1 MDTSV
6 IESVERIRGADPE
19 DMLGRIKELPKQIQG
34 AWQVTRAAQLPPAYG
49 DVRNITV
56 IGMGGS
62 AIGGDLA
69 AALLAD
75 ELKVPMSVHRDYG
88 LPAFIGR
95 DSLVI
100 ASSYAGNTE
109 ETLSA
114 FEEARKRGAKVLA
127 LTTGGTLAT
136 QARAANHPVV
146 TFSYKARPRATLGY
160 SLGLVL
166 GSLTRLGLTR
176 DLSADID
183 AAIADLAK
191 LEERVHEGARTND
204 AKKLAIQLYGRVIF
218 AYGAGVMGVMARR
231 VKGQWN
237 ENAKNW
243 SAYDVMSE
251 LNHNAVVGFPNPQ
264 IAREAIT
271 VLLLRSDRDNPRH
284 KIRFDVTRE
293 LLDRASIQ
301 HKSLQFGGTTIVE
314 RDGGV
319 LLVRLNY
326 GPRDGHWA
334 LPGGLVEDDET
345 PEEAAVR
352 ETHEET
358 GFHVSLEGLLASW
371 MRPGF
376 PILVIVYRARI
387 QRGELRVAPD
397 EASEARFFPRK
408 ELPPLGELAW
418 PSTAHGLDA
427 WRAYEPPRP

>member
-6 IESVERIRGADPE
+6 IESVERIRAADPE

-100 ASSYAGNTE
+100 ASSYSGNTE

-136 QARAANHPVV
+136 QARAANYPVV

-166 GSLTRLGLTR
+166 GSLTRLGLIR

-204 AKKLAIQLYGRVIF
+204 AKKLAIELHGRIIF

-293 LLDRASIQ
+293 LLDRASIP
-301 HKSLQFGGTTIVE
+301 HKSLQFGGTNLLSE
-314 RDGGV
+314 V
-319 LLVRLNY
+319 LQMTLYTDYVSFYVALLNGADPSPNTAIDYLKDRLAK
-326 GPRDGHWA
+326 G
-334 LPGGLVEDDET
+334 
-345 PEEAAVR
+345 
-352 ETHEET
+352 
-358 GFHVSLEGLLASW
+358 
-371 MRPGF
+371 
-376 PILVIVYRARI
+376 
-387 QRGELRVAPD
+387 
-397 EASEARFFPRK
+397 
-408 ELPPLGELAW
+408 
-418 PSTAHGLDA
+418 
-427 WRAYEPPRP
+427 

>member
-6 IESVERIRGADPE
+6 IESVERIRTADPE

-75 ELKVPMSVHRDYG
+75 ELKIPMSVHRDYG

-100 ASSYAGNTE
+100 ASSYSGNTE

-114 FEEARKRGAKVLA
+114 FDEARKRGAKVLA
-127 LTTGGTLAT
+127 LTTGGALAT
-136 QARAANHPVV
+136 QARAANYPVV

-166 GSLTRLGLTR
+166 GSLARLGLIR

-183 AAIADLAK
+183 AAVADLAK

-204 AKKLAIQLYGRVIF
+204 AKKLAIELYGRIVF

-301 HKSLQFGGTTIVE
+301 HKSLQFGGTNLLSE
-314 RDGGV
+314 V
-319 LLVRLNY
+319 LQMTLFTDYVSFYVALLNGADPSPNTAIDYLKDRLAK
-326 GPRDGHWA
+326 G
-334 LPGGLVEDDET
+334 
-345 PEEAAVR
+345 
-352 ETHEET
+352 
-358 GFHVSLEGLLASW
+358 
-371 MRPGF
+371 
-376 PILVIVYRARI
+376 
-387 QRGELRVAPD
+387 
-397 EASEARFFPRK
+397 
-408 ELPPLGELAW
+408 
-418 PSTAHGLDA
+418 
-427 WRAYEPPRP
+427 

>member
-1 MDTSV
+1 MDTAV
-6 IESVERIRGADPE
+6 IESVERIRAADPE
-19 DMLGRIKELPKQIQG
+19 DMLGRIKELPKQIQD
-34 AWQVTRAAQLPPAYG
+34 AWQVTRSAQLPPAYG

-88 LPAFIGR
+88 LPAYIGR

-100 ASSYAGNTE
+100 ASSYSGNTE

-136 QARAANHPVV
+136 QARAANYPVV

-166 GSLTRLGLTR
+166 GSLTRLGLIR

-183 AAIADLAK
+183 AAVADLAK

-204 AKKLAIQLYGRVIF
+204 AKKLAIELYGRVIF

-301 HKSLQFGGTTIVE
+301 HKTLQFGGTNLLSE
-314 RDGGV
+314 V
-319 LLVRLNY
+319 LQMTLFTDYVSFYVALLNGADPSPNTAIDYLKDRLAK
-326 GPRDGHWA
+326 G
-334 LPGGLVEDDET
+334 
-345 PEEAAVR
+345 
-352 ETHEET
+352 
-358 GFHVSLEGLLASW
+358 
-371 MRPGF
+371 
-376 PILVIVYRARI
+376 
-387 QRGELRVAPD
+387 
-397 EASEARFFPRK
+397 
-408 ELPPLGELAW
+408 
-418 PSTAHGLDA
+418 
-427 WRAYEPPRP
+427 

>member
-6 IESVERIRGADPE
+6 IESVERIRAADPE
-19 DMLGRIKELPKQIQG
+19 DMLARIKELGRQIRDS
-34 AWQVTRAAQLPPAYG
+34 WQIARAAQLPPAYA
-49 DVRNITV
+49 DVRNVTV

-69 AALLAD
+69 AALLVD

-88 LPAFIGR
+88 LPAYVGR

-100 ASSYAGNTE
+100 ASSYSGNTE

-136 QARAANHPVV
+136 QARAANYPVV

-166 GSLTRLGLTR
+166 GSLTRLGLVR

-183 AAIADLAK
+183 AAVGDLAK

-204 AKKLAIQLYGRVIF
+204 AKKLATLLYGRIIF

-264 IAREAIT
+264 IARDAIT

-293 LLDRASIQ
+293 LLDRSSIQ
-301 HKSLQFGGTTIVE
+301 HKSLQFAGANLLSE
-314 RDGGV
+314 V
-319 LLVRLNY
+319 LQMTLFTDYVSFYVALLNGADPSPNTAIDYLKDRLAK
-326 GPRDGHWA
+326 G
-334 LPGGLVEDDET
+334 
-345 PEEAAVR
+345 
-352 ETHEET
+352 
-358 GFHVSLEGLLASW
+358 
-371 MRPGF
+371 
-376 PILVIVYRARI
+376 
-387 QRGELRVAPD
+387 
-397 EASEARFFPRK
+397 
-408 ELPPLGELAW
+408 
-418 PSTAHGLDA
+418 
-427 WRAYEPPRP
+427 

>member
-6 IESVERIRGADPE
+6 IESVERIRTADPE

-56 IGMGGS
+56 VGMGGS

-75 ELKVPMSVHRDYG
+75 ELKIPMSVHRDYG

-100 ASSYAGNTE
+100 ASSYSGNTE

-114 FEEARKRGAKVLA
+114 FDEARKRGAKVLA

-136 QARAANHPVV
+136 QARAANYPVV

-166 GSLTRLGLTR
+166 GSLTRLGLIR

-183 AAIADLAK
+183 AAVADLAK

-204 AKKLAIQLYGRVIF
+204 AKKLAIELYGRIVF

-301 HKSLQFGGTTIVE
+301 HKSLQFGGTNLLSE
-314 RDGGV
+314 V
-319 LLVRLNY
+319 LQMTLFTDYVSFYVALLNGADPSPNTAIDYLKDRLAK
-326 GPRDGHWA
+326 G
-334 LPGGLVEDDET
+334 
-345 PEEAAVR
+345 
-352 ETHEET
+352 
-358 GFHVSLEGLLASW
+358 
-371 MRPGF
+371 
-376 PILVIVYRARI
+376 
-387 QRGELRVAPD
+387 
-397 EASEARFFPRK
+397 
-408 ELPPLGELAW
+408 
-418 PSTAHGLDA
+418 
-427 WRAYEPPRP
+427 